1 MTEYFARISTEQDGS
16 WRWELRRRV
25 MAVQPHDPRWE
36 TLRMGYALTKDQAIE
51 AARSA
56 KRSLTFQPQ
65 VLEIDL

>member
-1 MTEYFARISTEQDGS
+1 MTEFYAHISTELDGS

-25 MAVQPHDPRWE
+25 NAVQPHDPPWE
-36 TLRMGYALTKDQAIE
+36 TLRMGYALTKDQAIQ

-56 KRSLTFQPQ
+56 KRILTFKPE